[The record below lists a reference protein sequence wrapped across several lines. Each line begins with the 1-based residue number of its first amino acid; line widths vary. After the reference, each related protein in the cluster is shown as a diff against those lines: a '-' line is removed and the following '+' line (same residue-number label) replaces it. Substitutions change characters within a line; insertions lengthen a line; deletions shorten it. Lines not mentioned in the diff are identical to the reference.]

1 MLLTIL
7 DIVKVSRHNNNNIL
21 LRMIIKPNIFI
32 KKNITF

>member
-21 LRMIIKPNIFI
+21 LKMNLIFPF